1 MKGKKKGIW
10 LVESLVIVSI
20 ICILAI
26 ISLKLVGNVLQ
37 KAKVVSAKA
46 QIAQIAQALEDV
58 KNDTG
63 YYPVYLSDLLSETP
77 PLMQKQGWR
86 GPYIREVPLDPW
98 GSQYFYQI
106 PPTTLFTSPTLPRIY
121 GKPETYTAYFEANP
135 CRALLRIEN
144 YGITACDITL
154 NGVVVVTESEFKN
167 KPIPQIIEKWID
179 LQAGNNVLVWA
190 RSTPWNYL
198 VVNISSDRVPSR
210 EFFILGS
217 YGKDKLP
224 GGKGFSADIVWDSRT
239 YPNFQPQQ

>member
-10 LVESLVIVSI
+10 LVESLVVVGI

-77 PLMQKQGWR
+77 PNMQEQGWR
-86 GPYIREVPLDPW
+86 GPYVREVPLDPW

-106 PPTTLFTSPTLPRIY
+106 PPTTLWNSPTLPRQP
-121 GKPETYTAYFEANP
+121 GKPVTYTASFEARP
-135 CRALLRIEN
+135 GQALLRVEN
-144 YGITACDITL
+144 YGITACNITL

-167 KPIPQIIEKWID
+167 NPRPQIIEKWIN
-179 LQAGNNVLVWA
+179 LQAGNNIIVWA
-190 RSTPWNYL
+190 RSTPGDYL
-198 VVNISSDRVPSR
+198 IVNISSDKVPTR
-210 EFFILGS
+210 EYFILGS
-217 YGKDKLP
+217 YAKDKIA
-224 GGKGFSADIVWDSRT
+224 GGKGFAADIVWDSRT
-239 YPNFQPQQ
+239 YPNFQPQE